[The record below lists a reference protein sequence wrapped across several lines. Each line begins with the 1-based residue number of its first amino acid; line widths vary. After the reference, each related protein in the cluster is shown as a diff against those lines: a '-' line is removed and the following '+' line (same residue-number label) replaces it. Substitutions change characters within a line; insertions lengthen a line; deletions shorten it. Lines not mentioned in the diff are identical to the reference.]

1 LKRPSGNLA
10 GDSDLAIRIVIDDEE
25 KIEGCCLVTGFH
37 GIGLTGYI
45 TINHLVKSLHA
56 RPIGYVETQQQ
67 PALISLADGRISFPF
82 EFFRHG
88 DIVILFP
95 RFQPKRSEVREFTHE
110 IINWIVKNKFKEA
123 ILIGGLDNRFK
134 QENEVMR
141 CVPTRASLERAKSLN
156 VPLLEESLFVT
167 GPLALMLAY
176 SEMKGFPAIAF
187 LPYSERGRPDP
198 RGAALAI
205 KQINTLFN
213 LNVDVFELI
222 NDAKRIED
230 EVTKIIDGQKE
241 KVGLD
246 SQTMYT

>member
-1 LKRPSGNLA
+1 LKRVRGIPA
-10 GDSDLAIRIVIDDEE
+10 GDSDLPIRIVVDDKE
-25 KIEGCCLVTGFH
+25 KTEGCCFVTGFH
-37 GIGLTGYI
+37 GVGLTGYI

-82 EFFRHG
+82 ELYRIA
-88 DIVILFP
+88 DMVILFP
-95 RFQPKRSEVREFTHE
+95 RFQPKRSEVRDFTHE
-110 IINWIVKNKFKEA
+110 MVDWIVENKFKEA
-123 ILIGGLDNRFK
+123 VLIGGLDNRFK
-134 QENEVMR
+134 QGNESIR

-198 RGAALAI
+198 RAAAIAI
-205 KQINTLFN
+205 KQINTIFG
-213 LNVDVFELI
+213 LNIDIYELI

-230 EVTKIIDGQKE
+230 EVTKILEGQKE
-241 KVGLD
+241 KIGLD